1 MTKRIEQLDQFC
13 RLIRARTKENRDAV
27 KVLLEAELYSVA
39 FGVLRQEIDSLIRI
53 AYLNDIRQNYSP
65 ARARILI
72 RDLVE
77 GDRWTKTTKKGKQA
91 NITDREM
98 LNAYQAAIGWERIV
112 YDFGCQ
118 LIHLSKFHD
127 YQNSDPILNLSEDS
141 QNEITNYLKQYHALD
156 ENNLTFDILVQYL
169 PNVID
174 KICDNTLGITSSFED
189 NLRNKIQ

>member
-13 RLIRARTKENRDAV
+13 RLIRARTEENRDAV
-27 KVLLEAELYSVA
+27 KVLLKAKLYSVA

-72 RDLVE
+72 RDLIE

-127 YQNSDPILNLSEDS
+127 YQNSDPILNLPEDS
-141 QNEITNYLKQYHALD
+141 QIEITNYLKQYHALE
-156 ENNLTFDILVQYL
+156 ENKLTFDILVQYL

-189 NLRNKIQ
+189 NLRHKIQ

>member
-1 MTKRIEQLDQFC
+1 LTKRIEQLDQFC